1 MINHKATISALS
13 HELTIAI
20 GYEIVEIYQQHK
32 GVIIVRLENES
43 DTIFLEFSNNQPYD
57 RLFARAEHKRA
68 KANTIDLFQFLLGQT
83 ITNVVQ
89 VNEDRVLCIS
99 TQSYLLFFKLFGH
112 NQSDLIVTNHSQKIV
127 ATYSNT
133 EQVESQ
139 FELEEKQPTLP
150 VDMPDETKVEK
161 AIRSSSYYLGRHYTN
176 DFLQKNSIEKD
187 ITLGKIDKKELTEK
201 LTEYYLQLARSTK
214 SYVYKITENDY
225 LMSLTQ
231 LRDYELHQRFDTVS
245 EGIRTKFVREI
256 SRKSLIE
263 LQKKANTILSRIISK
278 DEKAIK
284 RIELLDDGVEK
295 SDKYRHFAELMLS
308 QPNPK
313 QKYGNKVDLKDWD
326 GSSITIPLDEK
337 LDLVDNA
344 QKYFK
349 KSSSILKERKIAKQ
363 KLPEIKDNLDLVTR
377 IKSEIDEAD
386 NVKTVE
392 DIITENKAIFGSI
405 MNKSN
410 KEEREDKFK
419 KFELSENYTLY
430 VGKNAK
436 NNDELTLRFAKPNDI
451 WLHARG
457 VGGSHCVIRVDG
469 RKPSKGI
476 IKEASAIAAF
486 YSKAKSSK
494 LAPVAYTEKKYVSK
508 PKGANPGAVVVRR
521 EDVVMVEPRLPE

>member
-13 HELTIAI
+13 YELSMLIE
-20 GYEIVEIYQQHK
+20 YEIVEIYQQTK
-32 GVIIVRLENES
+32 GVLIIRFENENE
-43 DTIFLEFSNNQPYD
+43 TAYLEFSNNQPYD
-57 RLFARAEHKRA
+57 RLFARALHKRA

-112 NQSDLIVTNHSQKIV
+112 NQSDLIITNHNQKVV
-127 ATYSNT
+127 ATYSST
-133 EQVESQ
+133 EEVESQ

-150 VDMPDETKVEK
+150 VDMPGETRLEK

-176 DFLQKNSIEKD
+176 DFLQKNSIAKD
-187 ITLGKIDKKELTEK
+187 ATLEDMDRKELTEK
-201 LTEYYLQLARSTK
+201 LTHYYLQLARSTK
-214 SYVYKITENDY
+214 SYVYKLTDNEY
-225 LMSLTQ
+225 LMSLIE
-231 LRDYELHQRFDTVS
+231 LNGYELHQEFETVS
-245 EGIRTKFVREI
+245 DGIRTKFVREV

-263 LQKKANTILSRIISK
+263 LQKKANTILSRMISK
-278 DEKAIK
+278 DKKAIE
-284 RIELLDDGVEK
+284 RIELLDDGMEK
-295 SDKYRHFAELMLS
+295 SEKYRHFAELMLS

-313 QKYGNKVDLKDWD
+313 QKYGKRIDLKDWD
-326 GSSITIPLDEK
+326 GTSITIPLDEK

-363 KLPEIKDNLDLVTR
+363 KLPEIKNNLELVTT
-377 IKSEIDEAD
+377 IKTKIDEAD
-386 NVKTVE
+386 NVKEVE
-392 DIITENKAIFGSI
+392 EIVSANKSIFGSI
-405 MNKSN
+405 MKKSN

-457 VGGSHCVIRVDG
+457 VGGSLCVIRVDG

-476 IKEASAIAAF
+476 IKEAAAIAAY

-521 EDVVMVEPRLPE
+521 EDVVMVEPGLPE